1 MTTSSSVLRIGGVE
15 VDRTKA
21 LESARGYLSRRDRFG
36 YPAYDSF
43 GSEGGP
49 WQISDADF
57 VAPVL
62 LNAEMSSRTFYA
74 LEAVRPHLE
83 RWLVDVPQD
92 ARLVEA
98 GPAELDKL
106 GDLFSVLDSDDLP
119 VDARGSILAKVMHR
133 KRPAF
138 IPLYD
143 RFVDYCYR
151 GADGA
156 PVSRDRKRTWKE
168 FLPLLGAAII
178 DDLSTGKEFFQEV
191 ADLATSPVITPLR
204 ALDIVAWHAGRSHIG
219 PAIWAR
225 PGSRATEDRAGAAD
239 TADTLDTAGTAYED
253 RPSVELDDDRP

>member
-1 MTTSSSVLRIGGVE
+1 MTDSPGVLRIGGVD
-15 VDRTKA
+15 VDRASA
-21 LESARGYLSRRDRFG
+21 LESARSYLRRRDRFG

-49 WQISDADF
+49 WRISDADF

-62 LNAEMSSRTFYA
+62 LNAEMNSRTFYA
-74 LEAVRPHLE
+74 LEAIRPHLE
-83 RWLVDVPQD
+83 QWLVDIPLD

-98 GPAELDKL
+98 GPAELARL

-119 VDARGSILAKVMHR
+119 VNARGSILAKVMHR

-151 GADGA
+151 GADEA
-156 PVSRDRKRTWKE
+156 PVSKDRRRTWKE

-178 DDLSTGKEFFQEV
+178 DDLRNGADFFAEV
-191 ADLATSPVITPLR
+191 AALANGPVITPLR
-204 ALDIVAWHAGRSHIG
+204 ALDIVAWHAGRSRIG
-219 PAIWAR
+219 AAIWSAPTR
-225 PGSRATEDRAGAAD
+225 PEPTDKPDAD
-239 TADTLDTAGTAYED
+239 DLPSIDPDDE
-253 RPSVELDDDRP
+253 RP

>member
-1 MTTSSSVLRIGGVE
+1 MSDNPGVLRIGGVD
-15 VDRTKA
+15 VDRGSA
-21 LESARGYLSRRDRFG
+21 LESARSYLRRRDRFG

-49 WQISDADF
+49 WRISDADF

-62 LNAEMSSRTFYA
+62 LNAEMNSRTFYA
-74 LEAVRPHLE
+74 LEGIRPHLE
-83 RWLVDVPQD
+83 RWLVDIPLD

-98 GPAELDKL
+98 GPVELAKL

-151 GADGA
+151 GADEA
-156 PVSRDRKRTWKE
+156 PVSKDRRRTWKE

-178 DDLSTGKEFFQEV
+178 DDLTSGAEFFAEV
-191 ADLATSPVITPLR
+191 AALANGPVITPLR
-204 ALDIVAWHAGRSHIG
+204 ALDIVAWHAGRSRIGAAIWSVPTRAEPTG
-219 PAIWAR
+219 PAGPDDLPSIDPDDER
-225 PGSRATEDRAGAAD
+225 P
-239 TADTLDTAGTAYED
+239 
-253 RPSVELDDDRP
+253 

>member
-1 MTTSSSVLRIGGVE
+1 MTDSPSVLRVGGVE
-15 VDRTKA
+15 IDRA
-21 LESARGYLSRRDRFG
+21 LALDSAHSYLSRRDRFG

-62 LNAEMSSRTFYA
+62 LNAEMNSRTFYA
-74 LEAVRPHLE
+74 LAAIRPHLE

-98 GPAELDKL
+98 GPAELEML

-119 VDARGSILAKVMHR
+119 VAARGAILAKVMHR

-151 GADGA
+151 GADQA
-156 PVSRDRKRTWKE
+156 PIAMDRHRTWRQ
-168 FLPLLGAAII
+168 FLPLLGQAII
-178 DDLSTGKEFFQEV
+178 DDLSTSADFFQEV
-191 ADLATSPVITPLR
+191 AALANGPVITPLR
-204 ALDIVAWHAGRSHIG
+204 ALDIVAWYAGRGQIG
-219 PAIWAR
+219 AAIWAAPNR
-225 PGSRATEDRAGAAD
+225 PATAETVEED
-239 TADTLDTAGTAYED
+239 YQ
-253 RPSVELDDDRP
+253 PSIDPDDENP

>member
-1 MTTSSSVLRIGGVE
+1 MTESPSVLRIGGVE
-15 VDRTKA
+15 INRGSA
-21 LESARGYLSRRDRFG
+21 LESARSYLSRRDRFG

-62 LNAEMSSRTFYA
+62 LNAEMNSRTFYA
-74 LEAVRPHLE
+74 LAAIRPHLE
-83 RWLVDVPQD
+83 RWLVDIPLD

-98 GPAELDKL
+98 GPTELARL
-106 GDLFSVLDSDDLP
+106 GELFAVLDSDDLP
-119 VDARGSILAKVMHR
+119 VNARGSILAKVMHR

-151 GADGA
+151 GTDDA
-156 PVSRDRKRTWKE
+156 PISRDRKRTWQE
-168 FLPLLGAAII
+168 FLPMLGQAII
-178 DDLSTGKEFFQEV
+178 TDLRDGREFFAEV
-191 ADLATSPVITPLR
+191 AALATRPVITPLR

-219 PAIWAR
+219 PAIWAA
-225 PGSRATEDRAGAAD
+225 ATPSDAGD
-239 TADTLDTAGTAYED
+239 
-253 RPSVELDDDRP
+253 PSDGDDLPSIDPDDETP

>member
-1 MTTSSSVLRIGGVE
+1 MTRSPSALRIGGV
-15 VDRTKA
+15 VIDRSSA
-21 LESARGYLSRRDRFG
+21 LHSARGYLSRRDRFG

-49 WQISDADF
+49 WQVSDADF

-62 LNAEMSSRTFYA
+62 LNAEMNSRTFYA
-74 LEAVRPHLE
+74 LEAIRPHLE
-83 RWLVDVPQD
+83 RWLVDIPLD

-106 GDLFSVLDSDDLP
+106 GDLFSILDSDDLP

-151 GADGA
+151 GADEA
-156 PVSRDRKRTWKE
+156 PISKDRNRTWKE
-168 FLPLLGAAII
+168 FLPLLGKAITA
-178 DDLSTGKEFFQEV
+178 DLSDGADFFGEV
-191 ADLATSPVITPLR
+191 AALANGPVITPLR

-219 PAIWAR
+219 APIWAA
-225 PGSRATEDRAGAAD
+225 PSHPENAD
-239 TADTLDTAGTAYED
+239 
-253 RPSVELDDDRP
+253 PVDDDDVPSIDPDDETP

>member
-1 MTTSSSVLRIGGVE
+1 MTSPVTVSALKIGGVQ
-15 VDRTKA
+15 VDRASA
-21 LESARGYLSRRDRFG
+21 LDSARSYLSRRDRFG

-49 WQISDADF
+49 WQVSDADF

-62 LNAEMSSRTFYA
+62 LNAEMNSRTFYA

-83 RWLVDVPQD
+83 HWLADVPLD

-98 GPAELDKL
+98 GPDELAKL

-119 VDARGSILAKVMHR
+119 VNARGSILAKVMHR

-156 PVSRDRKRTWKE
+156 PIAKDRKRTWRE
-168 FLPLLGAAII
+168 FLPMLGQAII
-178 DDLSTGKEFFQEV
+178 DDLTTGKDFFDEV
-191 ADLATSPVITPLR
+191 AALATTPPITSLR

-219 PAIWAR
+219 PAIWAAATPDADQH
-225 PGSRATEDRAGAAD
+225 PGGSDD
-239 TADTLDTAGTAYED
+239 L
-253 RPSVELDDDRP
+253 PSIDLDDEQP

>member
-1 MTTSSSVLRIGGVE
+1 MTESPGVLRIGGVDI
-15 VDRTKA
+15 DRASA
-21 LESARGYLSRRDRFG
+21 LDSARGYLRRRDRFG

-49 WQISDADF
+49 WRISDADF

-62 LNAEMSSRTFYA
+62 LNAEMNSRTFYA
-74 LEAVRPHLE
+74 LDAIRPHLE
-83 RWLVDVPQD
+83 RWLVDIPLD

-98 GPAELDKL
+98 GAAELDRL

-119 VDARGSILAKVMHR
+119 VNARGSILAKVMHR

-151 GADGA
+151 GADDA
-156 PVSRDRKRTWKE
+156 PISKDRRRTWKE

-178 DDLSTGKEFFQEV
+178 KDLTDGADFFDEV
-191 ADLATSPVITPLR
+191 AALANGPVITPLR
-204 ALDIVAWHAGRSHIG
+204 ALDIVAWHAGRSRIG
-219 PAIWAR
+219 AAIWSAPSR
-225 PGSRATEDRAGAAD
+225 PVVPEAAD
-239 TADTLDTAGTAYED
+239 ARTGGADDLPSIDPED
-253 RPSVELDDDRP
+253 EKP